1 MKRVYYNS
9 IIKQGSTYELEK
21 KYYIHLV
28 KVIRLKIGDEI
39 SLFNNIS
46 GEWKCEIIDIKKNFL
61 KAKSISQ
68 ISAPRA
74 ETLIDLMFSPIK
86 YQNSE
91 LIIRQSTEMGV
102 RCLFPTSFNRTINTK
117 INLDKFNTYAVGA
130 AQQSGRLSIP
140 NIDKLIHLKD
150 RSNIVSGKT
159 VLMFDENLKGIHLS
173 QAKIKPNSEILVV
186 IGPEGGFEEE
196 ERAFISDSSKI
207 FFNVSLGPNILK
219 ADTAVIAALSLTFHY
234 FS

>member
-1 MKRVYYNS
+1 MKRVYCNS

-86 YQNSE
+86 YQNKNGM
-91 LIIRQSTEMGV
+91 T
-102 RCLFPTSFNRTINTK
+102 TK
-117 INLDKFNTYAVGA
+117 E
-130 AQQSGRLSIP
+130 R
-140 NIDKLIHLKD
+140 
-150 RSNIVSGKT
+150 
-159 VLMFDENLKGIHLS
+159 E
-173 QAKIKPNSEILVV
+173 KI
-186 IGPEGGFEEE
+186 
-196 ERAFISDSSKI
+196 
-207 FFNVSLGPNILK
+207 
-219 ADTAVIAALSLTFHY
+219 
-234 FS
+234 